1 MFLFSIYIFCCCDLT
16 KSVLHTVI
24 LSLCKVPYS
33 KRAMLQQEVEKM
45 LQTGVI
51 QLSVSSWA
59 SPVIMVPKKDN
70 SVRVCVNFRKLNNIS
85 KFDTYPMPRAE
96 KVFEQIGQAEIISTL
111 DLQKGQIPLEES
123 SKEKT
128 AFATPFGLYEFN
140 VLPFRYINIY
150 TCREGW

>member
-1 MFLFSIYIFCCCDLT
+1 
-16 KSVLHTVI
+16 
-24 LSLCKVPYS
+24 
-33 KRAMLQQEVEKM
+33 MLQQEVEKM

-140 VLPFRYINIY
+140 VLPFSYKNK
-150 TCREGW
+150 